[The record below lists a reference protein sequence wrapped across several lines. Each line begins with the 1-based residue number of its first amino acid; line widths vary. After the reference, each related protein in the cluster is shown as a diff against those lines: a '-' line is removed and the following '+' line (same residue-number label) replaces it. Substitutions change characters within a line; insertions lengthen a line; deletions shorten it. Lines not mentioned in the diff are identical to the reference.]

1 MKRSRDNQM
10 AAIISKYSNAHI
22 QRVPLKSL
30 INFQLVH
37 LYRLALFQGAQI
49 PADEQLQLES
59 QAQLLALSVEGNT
72 YSQFHGTCPFLQR
85 NCERFNSPSF
95 RLLGGGRSRLPEQAW
110 HQTWPQNYKEN
121 QEDSN
126 IRFRKKGSLL
136 TPLMV
141 KMTVI
146 VSVRSH

>member
-10 AAIISKYSNAHI
+10 AAMISEYSNAHFK
-22 QRVPLKSL
+22 RVPLKSL

-37 LYRLALFQGAQI
+37 FYRLALFQGAQI
-49 PADEQLQLES
+49 PADVQLYLES
-59 QAQLLALSVEGNT
+59 QAQLPALNVMENT

-85 NCERFNSPSF
+85 NCKCFNSYSF
-95 RLLGGGRSRLPEQAW
+95 RLLGGGRSKLGIKLGLRILRK
-110 HQTWPQNYKEN
+110 TRKNLTYV
-121 QEDSN
+121 
-126 IRFRKKGSLL
+126 FRKKGSLL
-136 TPLMV
+136 TPLVV